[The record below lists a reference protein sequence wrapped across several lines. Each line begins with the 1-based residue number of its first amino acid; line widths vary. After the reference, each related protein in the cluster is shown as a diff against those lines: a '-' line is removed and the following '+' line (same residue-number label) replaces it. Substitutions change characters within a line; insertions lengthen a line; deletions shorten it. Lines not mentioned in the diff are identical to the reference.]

1 MRAVVFEG
9 VGQLSVTEVP
19 DPTPGDHDVIIEVA
33 AVGICGTDVHLL
45 EGDFEG
51 ATFPL
56 IPGHEVSGTVVEVG
70 KAVTKVAVGDR
81 VTVDNTLTCSDC
93 EFCRNGRKNLCRK
106 WEGMGVVGNDG
117 GSAQYMKSPETNVYS
132 LPDHV
137 DLYHAALTEPLA
149 CAVRG
154 IDLLPRIAGSTYLVY
169 GAGTMGLM
177 MAQLARRAGEVSVT
191 VVDTNP
197 QRLQAARDAGFEHT
211 LSHAS
216 ESPIGQWDVVVD
228 CTGVVPAI
236 EDGLT
241 RVKPGGYFQHFG
253 VAATDAKAS
262 YSPFRVYR
270 DEITIL
276 GTMASLSSFDRAVPL
291 LADGVLNAEAMISH
305 YFTLDDYSQA
315 MDMFKAGTGRKLQI
329 RPGADSSGVLIG
341 K

>member
-9 VGQLSVTEVP
+9 VGKLSVTDVP
-19 DPTPGDHDVIIEVA
+19 DPVPGDGDVIIEVA
-33 AVGICGTDVHLL
+33 AVGICGTDIHLL
-45 EGDFEG
+45 DGDFEG

-56 IPGHEVSGTVVEVG
+56 IPGHEVSGVVVEVG
-70 KAVTKVAVGDR
+70 RDVKKVAVGDR
-81 VTVDNTLTCSDC
+81 VTVDNTLTCGDC
-93 EFCRNGRKNLCRK
+93 EFCRNGRKNLCRR

-117 GSAQYMKSPETNVYS
+117 GSAQFMKSPAQNVYK
-132 LPDHV
+132 LPEGV

-154 IDLLPRIAGSTYLVY
+154 MDLLPRIPGSQYLVY

-177 MAQLARRAGEVSVT
+177 MAQLARKAGEVSVT
-191 VVDTNP
+191 IVDTNP
-197 QRLQAARDAGFEHT
+197 DRLKAAKDAGFEST
-211 LSHAS
+211 YGNADDSS
-216 ESPIGQWDVVVD
+216 IDQWDVVID

-253 VAATDAKAS
+253 VAATDAVAK

-291 LADGVLNAEAMISH
+291 LADGVLHAQSMISH
-305 YFTLDDYSQA
+305 YFTLEDYPKA
-315 MDMFKAGTGRKLQI
+315 MDMFRAGTGRKLQI
-329 RPGADSSGVLIG
+329 RPGATESGSLL
-341 K
+341 

>member
-1 MRAVVFEG
+1 MKAVVFEG
-9 VGQLSVTEVP
+9 VGQLKVTEVP
-19 DPTPGDHDVIIEVA
+19 DPTPGDHDVVIEVA

-56 IPGHEVSGTVVEVG
+56 IPGHEVSGTVVEIG
-70 KAVTKVAVGDR
+70 KSVKKVRVGDR
-81 VTVDNTLTCSDC
+81 VTIDNTLTCGDC

-117 GSAQYMKSPETNVYS
+117 GSAQFMKSPDTNVYP

-154 IDLLPRIAGSTYLVY
+154 IDLLPRIAGSNYLIY

-197 QRLQAARDAGFEHT
+197 KRLEAAKDAGFEQT
-211 LSHAS
+211 VANAS
-216 ESPIGQWDVVVD
+216 DSNIGQWDVVID

-253 VAATDAKAS
+253 VAGTDAVAR

-270 DEITIL
+270 DEITIV

-291 LADGVLNAEAMISH
+291 LADGVLKAEAMISH

-329 RPGADSSGVLIG
+329 RPGAESSGVLI
-341 K
+341 

>member
-9 VGQLSVTEVP
+9 VGKLNITDVP
-19 DPTPGDHDVIIEVA
+19 DPVAGPDDVVLEVA

-45 EGDFEG
+45 DGDFEG

-56 IPGHEVSGTVVEVG
+56 IPGHEVSGTIVEVG
-70 KAVTKVAVGDR
+70 KM
-81 VTVDNTLTCSDC
+81 TCGDC

-117 GSAQYMKSPETNVYS
+117 GSAEFMKSPATNVYK
-132 LPDHV
+132 LPEGV
-137 DLYHAALTEPLA
+137 DLYHAAFTEPLA

-154 IDLLPRIAGSTYLVY
+154 MDLLPRIPGSDYLIY

-177 MAQLARRAGEVSVT
+177 MAQLARRAGE
-191 VVDTNP
+191 
-197 QRLQAARDAGFEHT
+197 DAGFTHT
-211 LSHAS
+211 LANAG
-216 ESPIGQWDVVVD
+216 ESAIDKWDVVID

-253 VAATDAKAS
+253 VASTDAMAN

-291 LADGVLNAEAMISH
+291 LADGVLHAESMISH
-305 YFTLDDYSQA
+305 YFTLNDYSQA
-315 MDMFKAGTGRKLQI
+315 MDMFRAGTGRKLQI
-329 RPGADSSGVLIG
+329 RPGAAESGVLI
-341 K
+341 

>member
-1 MRAVVFEG
+1 MRAVIFEG
-9 VGQLSVTEVP
+9 VGKLNITDVP
-19 DPTPGDHDVIIEVA
+19 DPVPGDDDVILEVA

-45 EGDFEG
+45 DGDFEG

-56 IPGHEVSGTVVEVG
+56 IPGHEVSGTIVEIG
-70 KAVTKVAVGDR
+70 KNVTKLSVGDR
-81 VTVDNTLTCSDC
+81 VTVDNTLTCGDC

-117 GSAQYMKSPETNVYS
+117 GSADFMKSPATNVYK
-132 LPDHV
+132 LPEGV

-154 IDLLPRIAGSTYLVY
+154 MDLLPRIPGSDYLIY

-177 MAQLARRAGEVSVT
+177 MAQLARRAGETSVT
-191 VVDTNP
+191 IVDTNP
-197 QRLQAARDAGFEHT
+197 NRLQAARDAGFSHT
-211 LSHAS
+211 LGNAA
-216 ESPIGQWDVVVD
+216 ESAIDKWDVVID
-228 CTGVVPAI
+228 CTGVIPAI

-253 VAATDAKAS
+253 VASTDAVAN

-291 LADGVLNAEAMISH
+291 LADGVLHAESMISH
-305 YFTLDDYSQA
+305 YFALDDYAQA
-315 MDMFKAGTGRKLQI
+315 MDMFRAGTGRKLQI
-329 RPGADSSGVLIG
+329 RPGAAESGALL
-341 K
+341 

>member
-1 MRAVVFEG
+1 MKAVVFEG
-9 VGQLSVTEVP
+9 IGQLSVTEVP
-19 DPTPGDHDVIIEVA
+19 DPTPGAGDVVIEVA

-45 EGDFEG
+45 DGDFEG

-56 IPGHEVSGTVVEVG
+56 IPGHEVSGVVVDVG
-70 KAVTKVAVGDR
+70 ADVTKVAVGDR
-81 VTVDNTLTCSDC
+81 VTIDNTLTCGDC
-93 EFCRNGRKNLCRK
+93 QFCRNGRKNLCRR

-117 GSAQYMKSPETNVYS
+117 GSAQYMKSPAANVYK
-132 LPDHV
+132 LPDGV

-154 IDLLPRIAGSTYLVY
+154 MDLLPRIPGSDYLIY

-191 VVDTNP
+191 IVDTNP
-197 QRLQAARDAGFEHT
+197 DRLRAANDAGFEAT
-211 LSHAS
+211 YANAGSS
-216 ESPIGQWDVVVD
+216 SIDQWDVVVD

-253 VAATDAKAS
+253 VAATDAVAK

-270 DEITIL
+270 DEITIV

-291 LADGVLNAEAMISH
+291 LADGVLHAESMISH

-315 MDMFKAGTGRKLQI
+315 MDMFRAGTGRKLQI
-329 RPGADSSGVLIG
+329 RPGASQSGSLL
-341 K
+341 

>member
-1 MRAVVFEG
+1 MKAVVFEG
-9 VGQLSVTEVP
+9 VGRLNITDVP
-19 DPTPGDHDVIIEVA
+19 DPVPGANDVVIEVA

-45 EGDFEG
+45 DGDFEG

-56 IPGHEVSGTVVEVG
+56 IPGHEVSGIVVELGSQVV
-70 KAVTKVAVGDR
+70 KLAIGDR
-81 VTVDNTLTCSDC
+81 VTVDNTLTCGDC
-93 EFCRNGRKNLCRK
+93 QFCRNGRKNLCRR

-117 GSAQYMKSPETNVYS
+117 GSAQFMKSPATNAYK
-132 LPDHV
+132 LPEGL

-154 IDLLPRIAGSTYLVY
+154 MDLLPRIPGSDYLIY

-191 VVDTNP
+191 IVDTNP
-197 QRLQAARDAGFEHT
+197 NRLLAANDAGFT
-211 LSHAS
+211 ATYAS
-216 ESPIGQWDVVVD
+216 PDESVLEQWDVVID

-236 EDGLT
+236 EDGIT

-253 VAATDAKAS
+253 VAATDAVAR

-270 DEITIL
+270 DEITIV

-291 LADGVLNAEAMISH
+291 LADGVLHAESMISH

-315 MDMFKAGTGRKLQI
+315 MDMFRAGTGRKLQI
-329 RPGADSSGVLIG
+329 RPGATSSGALL
-341 K
+341 